1 MKSSMKPAPIRADRP
16 APDTTTRTP
25 RMPEHSSLTQ
35 DEIREIVA
43 QIMG

>member
-1 MKSSMKPAPIRADRP
+1 M
-16 APDTTTRTP
+16 PDTTTRTP